1 MQITYVIPANKSL
14 HFLPV
19 GFLDVFNSDGNTLGQ
34 NFSSY
39 SFIHNYADGM
49 LGYVENTTGF
59 AMV

>member
-1 MQITYVIPANKSL
+1 MYNFVIPANISL
-14 HFLPV
+14 QFSPV

-49 LGYVENTTGF
+49 LGYVEYTTCL